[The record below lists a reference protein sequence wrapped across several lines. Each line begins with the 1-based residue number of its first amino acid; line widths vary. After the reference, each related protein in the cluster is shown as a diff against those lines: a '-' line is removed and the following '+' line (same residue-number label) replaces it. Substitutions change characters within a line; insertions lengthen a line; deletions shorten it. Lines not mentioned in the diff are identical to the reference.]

1 MREVTVQFTGLS
13 VLHFECPIQ
22 QASHS
27 SAFACSEENSPNIFI
42 IFKSLLSD
50 SLFLTK
56 NVVSS
61 ANADSLIS
69 ISLILKPLTDGS
81 FLT

>member
-1 MREVTVQFTGLS
+1 MREITLQLTGLS
-13 VLHFECPIQ
+13 VLHFERPIQ
-22 QASHS
+22 QASHFS
-27 SAFACSEENSPNIFI
+27 TFACSEEHSSNFLI
-42 IFKSLLSD
+42 IFKSRFND

-61 ANADSLIS
+61 ANADSLVS
-69 ISLILKPLTDGS
+69 ISSILEPLTEGS